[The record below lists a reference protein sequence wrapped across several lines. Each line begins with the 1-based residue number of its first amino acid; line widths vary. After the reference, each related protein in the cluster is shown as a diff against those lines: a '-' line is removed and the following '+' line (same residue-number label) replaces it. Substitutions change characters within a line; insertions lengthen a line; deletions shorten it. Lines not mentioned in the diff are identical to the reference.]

1 MLRRGHHLRR
11 SELEFASSEV
21 PKVVRDQVFHTTGD
35 RKLQDMIIPRIRQI
49 GSPPE
54 INGLPEGR
62 GAEVVQQ
69 CLTFFRCDRHPPPQA
84 FPMDQFFIFR
94 EQSRPHDRLIR
105 PGQTPVQNLRT
116 GSLCAAQSRDEDVGV
131 LHDFHPGTMVSRVMS
146 VKRLADRPTTPPG
159 AIWLTGSQSF
169 EVMQGVRESL
179 AGRVA
184 VLNLFGLSD
193 EEKGSPPTTPK
204 EAFERIWSTSF
215 PKLQGVSGTDAVDL
229 YLSSYLQTYIER
241 DVREL
246 LGIQKRREFEIFVRM
261 CALRTGQVLNTVEIA
276 RDSGISPNTAKEWI
290 SLLEDSF
297 LIRLVHPHHSN
308 RTLRMIKSP
317 KLYFLDAGLAA
328 WLAGWRDPETL
339 RLSPMAGAIYETQVF
354 GELLRH
360 DRHRAREV
368 DITYWR
374 TRDGE
379 EIDFLVE
386 SAGRICPIDVKMG
399 TPDARGL
406 PRLERMSDSRW
417 DVGRVVSLLH
427 LAPDSLPATIA
438 AGWQG
443 ASASDLSFLPGS
455 GRGGAGDGAR

>member
-1 MLRRGHHLRR
+1 MQLGEILPNMWFRRTYEQILRRPTEALRLFPVWLFLGPRQVGKSSLLRR
-11 SELEFASSEV
+11 CAG
-21 PKVVRDQVFHTTGD
+21 PD
-35 RKLQDMIIPRIRQI
+35 RQI
-49 GSPPE
+49 VNLDDLATRGRAHRDPALFAADLRLPLLIDE
-54 INGLPEGR
+54 IQYAPALLS
-62 GAEVVQQ
+62 AIKQ
-69 CLTFFRCDRHPPPQA
+69 
-84 FPMDQFFIFR
+84 
-94 EQSRPHDRLIR
+94 
-105 PGQTPVQNLRT
+105 
-116 GSLCAAQSRDEDVGV
+116 
-131 LHDFHPGTMVSRVMS
+131 
-146 VKRLADRPTTPPG
+146 LADRPTTPPG

-169 EVMQGVRESL
+169 DVMHGVQESL

-193 EEKGSPPTTPK
+193 EEKGTAPTTPK
-204 EAFERIWSTSF
+204 EAFERICSTSF

-276 RDSGISPNTAKEWI
+276 RDAGISPNTAKEWI
-290 SLLEDSF
+290 RLLEDRF
-297 LIRLVHPHHSN
+297 LIRLVHPHHTH
-308 RTLRMIKSP
+308 RTLRMIKRP

-360 DRHRAREV
+360 YRHRAREV

-386 SAGRICPIDVKMG
+386 AAGRVCPIEVKMG
-399 TPDARGL
+399 TPDGRAL
-406 PRLERMSDSRW
+406 PRLERMADSRW
-417 DVGRVVSLLH
+417 DAGRVVSLLH
-427 LAPDSLPATIA
+427 LNPDSLPATIA

-443 ASASDLSFLPGS
+443 ASASDLSFLP
-455 GRGGAGDGAR
+455 

>member
-1 MLRRGHHLRR
+1 MQLGEILPNMWFRRTYEQILRRPTEALRLFPVWLFLGPRQVGKSSLLRR
-11 SELEFASSEV
+11 CAE
-21 PKVVRDQVFHTTGD
+21 PD
-35 RKLQDMIIPRIRQI
+35 RQI
-49 GSPPE
+49 VNLDDLATRGRAHRDPALFAADLRLPLLIDE
-54 INGLPEGR
+54 IQYAPALLS
-62 GAEVVQQ
+62 AIKQ
-69 CLTFFRCDRHPPPQA
+69 
-84 FPMDQFFIFR
+84 
-94 EQSRPHDRLIR
+94 
-105 PGQTPVQNLRT
+105 
-116 GSLCAAQSRDEDVGV
+116 
-131 LHDFHPGTMVSRVMS
+131 
-146 VKRLADRPTTPPG
+146 LADRPTTPPG

-169 EVMQGVRESL
+169 DVMHGVQESL

-193 EEKGSPPTTPK
+193 EEKGTAPTTPK

-276 RDSGISPNTAKEWI
+276 RDAGISPNTAKEWI

-297 LIRLVHPHHSN
+297 LIRLVHPHHTN

-339 RLSPMAGAIYETQVF
+339 RLGPMAGAIYETQVF

-360 DRHRAREV
+360 YRHRAREV

-386 SAGRICPIDVKMG
+386 AAGRICPIEVKMG

-443 ASASDLSFLPGS
+443 ASASDLSFLP
-455 GRGGAGDGAR
+455 

>member
-1 MLRRGHHLRR
+1 MQSGEILPNMWFRRTYEQILRRPTEALRLFPVWLFLGPRQVGKSSLLRR
-11 SELEFASSEV
+11 CAE
-21 PKVVRDQVFHTTGD
+21 PD
-35 RKLQDMIIPRIRQI
+35 RQI
-49 GSPPE
+49 VNLDDLATRGRAHRDPALFAADLRLPLLIDE
-54 INGLPEGR
+54 IQYAPALLS
-62 GAEVVQQ
+62 AIKQ
-69 CLTFFRCDRHPPPQA
+69 
-84 FPMDQFFIFR
+84 
-94 EQSRPHDRLIR
+94 
-105 PGQTPVQNLRT
+105 
-116 GSLCAAQSRDEDVGV
+116 
-131 LHDFHPGTMVSRVMS
+131 
-146 VKRLADRPTTPPG
+146 LADRPTAPPG

-193 EEKGSPPTTPK
+193 EEKGTAPTTPK
-204 EAFERIWSTSF
+204 EAFERICSTSF
-215 PKLQGVSGTDAVDL
+215 PKLQRVSGTDAVDL

-276 RDSGISPNTAKEWI
+276 RDAGISPNTAKEWI

-297 LIRLVHPHHSN
+297 LIRLVHPHHTN

-360 DRHRAREV
+360 YRHRAREV

-379 EIDFLVE
+379 EIDFLIE
-386 SAGRICPIDVKMG
+386 AAGRICPIEVKMG

-443 ASASDLSFLPGS
+443 ASASDLSFLP
-455 GRGGAGDGAR
+455 

>member
-1 MLRRGHHLRR
+1 MWFKRTYEDILRRPTEALRLFPVWLFLGPRQVGKSSLLRR
-11 SELEFASSEV
+11 CAG
-21 PKVVRDQVFHTTGD
+21 PD
-35 RKLQDMIIPRIRQI
+35 RQI
-49 GSPPE
+49 VNLDDLATRGRAHRDPALFAADLRLPLLIDE
-54 INGLPEGR
+54 IQYAPALLS
-62 GAEVVQQ
+62 AIKQ
-69 CLTFFRCDRHPPPQA
+69 
-84 FPMDQFFIFR
+84 
-94 EQSRPHDRLIR
+94 
-105 PGQTPVQNLRT
+105 
-116 GSLCAAQSRDEDVGV
+116 
-131 LHDFHPGTMVSRVMS
+131 
-146 VKRLADRPTTPPG
+146 LADRPTTPPG

-169 EVMQGVRESL
+169 EVMHGVQESL

-215 PKLQGVSGTDAVDL
+215 PKLQGVCGTDAVDL

-276 RDSGISPNTAKEWI
+276 RDAGISPNTAKDWI

-360 DRHRAREV
+360 YRHRARKV

-386 SAGRICPIDVKMG
+386 AAGRICPIEVKMG

-443 ASASDLSFLPGS
+443 ASTSNLSFLP
-455 GRGGAGDGAR
+455 

>member
-1 MLRRGHHLRR
+1 MQSGEILPNMWFRRTYEQILRRPTEALRLFPVWLFLGPRQVGKSSLLRR
-11 SELEFASSEV
+11 CAE
-21 PKVVRDQVFHTTGD
+21 PD
-35 RKLQDMIIPRIRQI
+35 RQI
-49 GSPPE
+49 VNLDDLATRGRAHRDPALFAADLRLPLLIDE
-54 INGLPEGR
+54 IQYAPALLS
-62 GAEVVQQ
+62 AIKQ
-69 CLTFFRCDRHPPPQA
+69 
-84 FPMDQFFIFR
+84 
-94 EQSRPHDRLIR
+94 
-105 PGQTPVQNLRT
+105 
-116 GSLCAAQSRDEDVGV
+116 
-131 LHDFHPGTMVSRVMS
+131 
-146 VKRLADRPTTPPG
+146 LADRPTAPPG

-193 EEKGSPPTTPK
+193 EEKGTAPTTPK

-276 RDSGISPNTAKEWI
+276 RDAGISPNTAKEWI

-297 LIRLVHPHHSN
+297 LIRLVHPHHTN

-360 DRHRAREV
+360 YRHRARELE
-368 DITYWR
+368 ITYWR

-386 SAGRICPIDVKMG
+386 AAGRVCPIEVKMG
-399 TPDARGL
+399 TPDGRGL
-406 PRLERMSDSRW
+406 PKLERMSDSRW
-417 DVGRVVSLLH
+417 DVGRVVSMLH
-427 LAPDSLPATIA
+427 LNPDSLPATIA

-443 ASASDLSFLPGS
+443 ASTSNLSFLP
-455 GRGGAGDGAR
+455 

>member
-1 MLRRGHHLRR
+1 MWFRRTYEQILRRPTEALRLFPVWLFLGPRQVGKGSLLRR
-11 SELEFASSEV
+11 CAE
-21 PKVVRDQVFHTTGD
+21 PD
-35 RKLQDMIIPRIRQI
+35 RQI
-49 GSPPE
+49 VNLDDLATRGRAHRDPALFAADLRLPLLIDE
-54 INGLPEGR
+54 IQYAPALLS
-62 GAEVVQQ
+62 AIKQ
-69 CLTFFRCDRHPPPQA
+69 
-84 FPMDQFFIFR
+84 
-94 EQSRPHDRLIR
+94 
-105 PGQTPVQNLRT
+105 
-116 GSLCAAQSRDEDVGV
+116 
-131 LHDFHPGTMVSRVMS
+131 
-146 VKRLADRPTTPPG
+146 LADRPTTPPG

-169 EVMQGVRESL
+169 EVMHGVQESL

-193 EEKGSPPTTPK
+193 EEKGTAPTTPK

-276 RDSGISPNTAKEWI
+276 RDAGISPNTAKEWI

-297 LIRLVHPHHSN
+297 LIRLVHPHHTN

-339 RLSPMAGAIYETQVF
+339 RLSPLAGAIYEPQVF

-360 DRHRAREV
+360 YRHRARKV

-386 SAGRICPIDVKMG
+386 AAGRICPIEVKMG

-443 ASASDLSFLPGS
+443 ASTSNLSFLP
-455 GRGGAGDGAR
+455 

>member
-1 MLRRGHHLRR
+1 MWFRRTYEKILRRPTEALRLFPVWLFLGPRQVGKSSLLRR
-11 SELEFASSEV
+11 CAE
-21 PKVVRDQVFHTTGD
+21 PD
-35 RKLQDMIIPRIRQI
+35 RQI
-49 GSPPE
+49 VNLDDLATRGRAHRDPALFAADLRLPLLIDE
-54 INGLPEGR
+54 IQYAPALLS
-62 GAEVVQQ
+62 AIKQ
-69 CLTFFRCDRHPPPQA
+69 
-84 FPMDQFFIFR
+84 
-94 EQSRPHDRLIR
+94 
-105 PGQTPVQNLRT
+105 
-116 GSLCAAQSRDEDVGV
+116 
-131 LHDFHPGTMVSRVMS
+131 
-146 VKRLADRPTTPPG
+146 LADRPTTPPG

-169 EVMQGVRESL
+169 DVMHGVQESL

-193 EEKGSPPTTPK
+193 EEKGSPPTTPQ
-204 EAFERIWSTSF
+204 EAFERIWSTAF

-246 LGIQKRREFEIFVRM
+246 LSIQKRREFEIFVRM

-276 RDSGISPNTAKEWI
+276 RDAGISPNTAKEWI

-297 LIRLVHPHHSN
+297 LIRLVHPHHTN

-360 DRHRAREV
+360 YRHRAREV

-386 SAGRICPIDVKMG
+386 AAGRVCPIEVKMG
-399 TPDARGL
+399 TPDGRSL
-406 PRLERMSDSRW
+406 PKLERMSDSRW

-427 LAPDSLPATIA
+427 LNPDSLPVTIA
-438 AGWQG
+438 DGWQG
-443 ASASDLSFLPGS
+443 ASTSNLSFLP
-455 GRGGAGDGAR
+455 

>member
-1 MLRRGHHLRR
+1 MHG
-11 SELEFASSEV
+11 
-21 PKVVRDQVFHTTGD
+21 
-35 RKLQDMIIPRIRQI
+35 
-49 GSPPE
+49 
-54 INGLPEGR
+54 
-62 GAEVVQQ
+62 VQ
-69 CLTFFRCDRHPPPQA
+69 
-84 FPMDQFFIFR
+84 
-94 EQSRPHDRLIR
+94 
-105 PGQTPVQNLRT
+105 
-116 GSLCAAQSRDEDVGV
+116 
-131 LHDFHPGTMVSRVMS
+131 
-146 VKRLADRPTTPPG
+146 
-159 AIWLTGSQSF
+159 
-169 EVMQGVRESL
+169 ESL

-193 EEKGSPPTTPK
+193 EEKGAAPTTPK
-204 EAFERIWSTSF
+204 EAFERICSTSF

-276 RDSGISPNTAKEWI
+276 RDAGISPNTAKEWI

-297 LIRLVHPHHSN
+297 LIRLVHPHHTN

-360 DRHRAREV
+360 YRHRAREV

-386 SAGRICPIDVKMG
+386 AAGRVCPIEVKMG
-399 TPDARGL
+399 TPDGRAL
-406 PRLERMSDSRW
+406 PRLERMADSRW
-417 DVGRVVSLLH
+417 DAGRVVSLLH
-427 LAPDSLPATIA
+427 LGPDTLPATIA

-443 ASASDLSFLPGS
+443 ASTSNLSFLP
-455 GRGGAGDGAR
+455 

>member
-1 MLRRGHHLRR
+1 MWFRRTYEQILRRPTEALRLFPVWLFLGPRQVGKSSLLRR
-11 SELEFASSEV
+11 CAG
-21 PKVVRDQVFHTTGD
+21 PD
-35 RKLQDMIIPRIRQI
+35 RQI
-49 GSPPE
+49 VNLDDLATRGRAHRDPALFAADLRLPLLIDE
-54 INGLPEGR
+54 IQYAPALLS
-62 GAEVVQQ
+62 AIKQ
-69 CLTFFRCDRHPPPQA
+69 
-84 FPMDQFFIFR
+84 
-94 EQSRPHDRLIR
+94 
-105 PGQTPVQNLRT
+105 
-116 GSLCAAQSRDEDVGV
+116 
-131 LHDFHPGTMVSRVMS
+131 
-146 VKRLADRPTTPPG
+146 LADRPTTPPG

-169 EVMQGVRESL
+169 EVMHGVQESL

-184 VLNLFGLSD
+184 VLNLFGFSD

-276 RDSGISPNTAKEWI
+276 RDAGISPNTAKEWI

-339 RLSPMAGAIYETQVF
+339 RLGPMAGAIYETQVF

-360 DRHRAREV
+360 YRHRAREV

-386 SAGRICPIDVKMG
+386 AAGRICPIEVKMG

-443 ASASDLSFLPGS
+443 ASTSNLSFLP
-455 GRGGAGDGAR
+455 

>member
-1 MLRRGHHLRR
+1 MGSDGRVLAKMQSGEILPNMWFRRTYEQILRRPTEALRLFPVWLFLGPRQVGKSSLLRR
-11 SELEFASSEV
+11 CAG
-21 PKVVRDQVFHTTGD
+21 PD
-35 RKLQDMIIPRIRQI
+35 RQI
-49 GSPPE
+49 VNLDDLATRGRAHRDPALFAADLRLPLLIDE
-54 INGLPEGR
+54 IQYAPALLS
-62 GAEVVQQ
+62 AIKQ
-69 CLTFFRCDRHPPPQA
+69 
-84 FPMDQFFIFR
+84 
-94 EQSRPHDRLIR
+94 
-105 PGQTPVQNLRT
+105 
-116 GSLCAAQSRDEDVGV
+116 
-131 LHDFHPGTMVSRVMS
+131 
-146 VKRLADRPTTPPG
+146 LADRPTTPPG

-169 EVMQGVRESL
+169 EVMHGVQESL

-184 VLNLFGLSD
+184 VLNLFGFSD

-276 RDSGISPNTAKEWI
+276 RDAGISPNTAKEWI

-339 RLSPMAGAIYETQVF
+339 RLGPMAGAIYETQVF

-360 DRHRAREV
+360 YRHRAREV

-386 SAGRICPIDVKMG
+386 AAGRICPIEVKMG

-443 ASASDLSFLPGS
+443 ASTSNLSFLP
-455 GRGGAGDGAR
+455 

>member
-1 MLRRGHHLRR
+1 MWFRRTYEEILRRPTEALRLFPVWLFLGPRQVGKSSLLRR
-11 SELEFASSEV
+11 CAE
-21 PKVVRDQVFHTTGD
+21 PD
-35 RKLQDMIIPRIRQI
+35 RQI
-49 GSPPE
+49 VNLDDLATRGRAHRDPALFAADLRLPFLIDE
-54 INGLPEGR
+54 IQYAPALLS
-62 GAEVVQQ
+62 AIKQ
-69 CLTFFRCDRHPPPQA
+69 
-84 FPMDQFFIFR
+84 
-94 EQSRPHDRLIR
+94 
-105 PGQTPVQNLRT
+105 
-116 GSLCAAQSRDEDVGV
+116 
-131 LHDFHPGTMVSRVMS
+131 
-146 VKRLADRPTTPPG
+146 LADRPTTPPG

-169 EVMQGVRESL
+169 EVMQGVQESL

-193 EEKGSPPTTPK
+193 EEKGSPPRTPK
-204 EAFERIWSTSF
+204 EASERIWSTSF
-215 PKLQGVSGTDAVDL
+215 PKLQGVSGTNAVDL

-246 LGIQKRREFEIFVRM
+246 LGIQKRREFETFVRM

-276 RDSGISPNTAKEWI
+276 RDAGISPNTAKEWI

-360 DRHRAREV
+360 YRHRARELE
-368 DITYWR
+368 ITYWR

-386 SAGRICPIDVKMG
+386 AAGRVCPIEVKMG
-399 TPDARGL
+399 TPDGRSL
-406 PRLERMSDSRW
+406 PKLERMSDSRW

-427 LAPDSLPATIA
+427 LNPDSLPVTIA
-438 AGWQG
+438 DGWQG
-443 ASASDLSFLPGS
+443 ASTSNLSFLP
-455 GRGGAGDGAR
+455 

>member
-1 MLRRGHHLRR
+1 MGSDGRVLAKMQFGEILPNMWFRRTYEQILRRPTEALRLFPVWLFLGPRQVGKSSLLRR
-11 SELEFASSEV
+11 CAE
-21 PKVVRDQVFHTTGD
+21 PD
-35 RKLQDMIIPRIRQI
+35 RQI
-49 GSPPE
+49 VNLDDLATRGRAHRDPALFAADLRLPLLIDE
-54 INGLPEGR
+54 IQYAPALLS
-62 GAEVVQQ
+62 AIKQ
-69 CLTFFRCDRHPPPQA
+69 
-84 FPMDQFFIFR
+84 
-94 EQSRPHDRLIR
+94 
-105 PGQTPVQNLRT
+105 
-116 GSLCAAQSRDEDVGV
+116 
-131 LHDFHPGTMVSRVMS
+131 
-146 VKRLADRPTTPPG
+146 LADRPTTPPG

-169 EVMQGVRESL
+169 EVMHGVQESL

-215 PKLQGVSGTDAVDL
+215 PKLQGVCGTDAVDL

-276 RDSGISPNTAKEWI
+276 RDAGISPNTAKEWI

-360 DRHRAREV
+360 YRHRAREV

-386 SAGRICPIDVKMG
+386 AAGRVCPIEVKMG
-399 TPDARGL
+399 TPDGRAL
-406 PRLERMSDSRW
+406 PRLERMADSRW

-427 LAPDSLPATIA
+427 LNPDSLPATIA

-443 ASASDLSFLPGS
+443 ASTSNLSFLP
-455 GRGGAGDGAR
+455 

>member
-1 MLRRGHHLRR
+1 MGSDGRVLAKMQSGEILPNMWFRRTYEQILRRPTEALRLFPVWLFLGPRQVGKSSLLRR
-11 SELEFASSEV
+11 CAE
-21 PKVVRDQVFHTTGD
+21 PD
-35 RKLQDMIIPRIRQI
+35 RQI
-49 GSPPE
+49 VNLDDLATRGRAHRDPALFAADLRLPLLIDE
-54 INGLPEGR
+54 IQYAPALLS
-62 GAEVVQQ
+62 AIKQ
-69 CLTFFRCDRHPPPQA
+69 
-84 FPMDQFFIFR
+84 
-94 EQSRPHDRLIR
+94 
-105 PGQTPVQNLRT
+105 
-116 GSLCAAQSRDEDVGV
+116 
-131 LHDFHPGTMVSRVMS
+131 
-146 VKRLADRPTTPPG
+146 LADRPTTPPG

-169 EVMQGVRESL
+169 EVMHGVQESL

-193 EEKGSPPTTPK
+193 EEKGTAPTTPK
-204 EAFERIWSTSF
+204 EAFERICSTSF

-276 RDSGISPNTAKEWI
+276 RDAGISPNTAKEWI

-360 DRHRAREV
+360 YRHRAREV

-386 SAGRICPIDVKMG
+386 AAGRICPIEVKMG

-417 DVGRVVSLLH
+417 NIGRVVSLLH

-443 ASASDLSFLPGS
+443 ASASDLSFLP
-455 GRGGAGDGAR
+455 

>member
-1 MLRRGHHLRR
+1 MQSGEILPNMWFRRTYEQILRRPTEALRLFPVWLFLGPRQVGKSSLLRR
-11 SELEFASSEV
+11 CAE
-21 PKVVRDQVFHTTGD
+21 PD
-35 RKLQDMIIPRIRQI
+35 RQI
-49 GSPPE
+49 VNLDDLATRGRAHRDPALFAADLRLPLLIDE
-54 INGLPEGR
+54 IQYAPALLS
-62 GAEVVQQ
+62 AIKQ
-69 CLTFFRCDRHPPPQA
+69 
-84 FPMDQFFIFR
+84 
-94 EQSRPHDRLIR
+94 
-105 PGQTPVQNLRT
+105 
-116 GSLCAAQSRDEDVGV
+116 
-131 LHDFHPGTMVSRVMS
+131 
-146 VKRLADRPTTPPG
+146 LADRPTTPPG

-193 EEKGSPPTTPK
+193 EEKGTAPTTPK

-276 RDSGISPNTAKEWI
+276 RDAGISPNTAKEWI

-297 LIRLVHPHHSN
+297 LIRLVHPHHTN

-360 DRHRAREV
+360 SRHRAREV

-386 SAGRICPIDVKMG
+386 AAGRICPIEVKMG

-443 ASASDLSFLPGS
+443 ASTSNLSFLP
-455 GRGGAGDGAR
+455 

>member
-1 MLRRGHHLRR
+1 MWFRRTYEQILRRPTEALRLFPVWLFLGPRQVGKSSLLRR
-11 SELEFASSEV
+11 CAE
-21 PKVVRDQVFHTTGD
+21 PD
-35 RKLQDMIIPRIRQI
+35 RQI
-49 GSPPE
+49 VNLDDLATRGRAHRDPALFAADLRLPLLIDE
-54 INGLPEGR
+54 IQYAPALLS
-62 GAEVVQQ
+62 AIKQ
-69 CLTFFRCDRHPPPQA
+69 
-84 FPMDQFFIFR
+84 
-94 EQSRPHDRLIR
+94 
-105 PGQTPVQNLRT
+105 
-116 GSLCAAQSRDEDVGV
+116 
-131 LHDFHPGTMVSRVMS
+131 
-146 VKRLADRPTTPPG
+146 LADRPTTPPG

-169 EVMQGVRESL
+169 DVMHGVQESL

-193 EEKGSPPTTPK
+193 EEKGAAPTTPK

-215 PKLQGVSGTDAVDL
+215 PKLQGVCGTDAVDL

-276 RDSGISPNTAKEWI
+276 RDAGISPNTAKEWI

-297 LIRLVHPHHSN
+297 LIRLVHPHHTN

-360 DRHRAREV
+360 YRHRAREV

-386 SAGRICPIDVKMG
+386 AAGRVCPIEVKMG
-399 TPDARGL
+399 TPDGRAL
-406 PRLERMSDSRW
+406 PRLERMADSLW
-417 DVGRVVSLLH
+417 DAGRVVSLLH
-427 LAPDSLPATIA
+427 LGPDTLPATIA
-438 AGWQG
+438 AGWKG
-443 ASASDLSFLPGS
+443 ASTSNLSFLP
-455 GRGGAGDGAR
+455 

>member
-1 MLRRGHHLRR
+1 MWFRRTYKQILRRPTEALRLFPVWLFLGPRQVGKSSLLRR
-11 SELEFASSEV
+11 CAE
-21 PKVVRDQVFHTTGD
+21 PD
-35 RKLQDMIIPRIRQI
+35 RQI
-49 GSPPE
+49 VNLDDLATRGRAHRDPALFAADLRLPLLIDE
-54 INGLPEGR
+54 IQYAPALLS
-62 GAEVVQQ
+62 AIKQ
-69 CLTFFRCDRHPPPQA
+69 
-84 FPMDQFFIFR
+84 
-94 EQSRPHDRLIR
+94 
-105 PGQTPVQNLRT
+105 
-116 GSLCAAQSRDEDVGV
+116 
-131 LHDFHPGTMVSRVMS
+131 
-146 VKRLADRPTTPPG
+146 LADRPTTPPG

-169 EVMQGVRESL
+169 DVMHGVQESL

-193 EEKGSPPTTPK
+193 EEKGAAPTTPK
-204 EAFERIWSTSF
+204 EAFERICSTSF

-276 RDSGISPNTAKEWI
+276 RDAGISPNTAKEWI

-297 LIRLVHPHHSN
+297 LIRLVHPHHTN

-360 DRHRAREV
+360 YRHRARKV

-386 SAGRICPIDVKMG
+386 AAGRVCPIEVKMG
-399 TPDARGL
+399 TPDGRAL
-406 PRLERMSDSRW
+406 PRLERMADSRW
-417 DVGRVVSLLH
+417 DAGRVVSLLH
-427 LAPDSLPATIA
+427 LGPDTLPATIA

-443 ASASDLSFLPGS
+443 ASTSNLSFLP
-455 GRGGAGDGAR
+455 

>member
-1 MLRRGHHLRR
+1 MQSGEILPNMWFRRTYEQILRRPTEALRLFPVWLFLGPRQVGKSSLLRR
-11 SELEFASSEV
+11 CAE
-21 PKVVRDQVFHTTGD
+21 PD
-35 RKLQDMIIPRIRQI
+35 RQI
-49 GSPPE
+49 VNLDDLATRGRAHRDPALFAADLRLPLLIDE
-54 INGLPEGR
+54 IQYAPALLS
-62 GAEVVQQ
+62 AIKQ
-69 CLTFFRCDRHPPPQA
+69 
-84 FPMDQFFIFR
+84 
-94 EQSRPHDRLIR
+94 
-105 PGQTPVQNLRT
+105 
-116 GSLCAAQSRDEDVGV
+116 
-131 LHDFHPGTMVSRVMS
+131 
-146 VKRLADRPTTPPG
+146 LADRPTTPPG
-159 AIWLTGSQSF
+159 AIWLTGSQSLD
-169 EVMQGVRESL
+169 VMHGVQESL

-193 EEKGSPPTTPK
+193 EEKGTAPTTPK

-276 RDSGISPNTAKEWI
+276 RDAGISPNTAKEWI

-360 DRHRAREV
+360 YRHRAREV

-386 SAGRICPIDVKMG
+386 AAGRICPIEVKMG

-443 ASASDLSFLPGS
+443 ASASDLSFLP
-455 GRGGAGDGAR
+455 

>member
-1 MLRRGHHLRR
+1 MGSDRRVLAKMQSGEILPNMWFRRTYEQILRRPTEALRLFPVWLFLGPRQVGKSSLLRR
-11 SELEFASSEV
+11 CAG
-21 PKVVRDQVFHTTGD
+21 PD
-35 RKLQDMIIPRIRQI
+35 RQI
-49 GSPPE
+49 VNLDDLATRGRAHRDPALFAADLRLPLLIDE
-54 INGLPEGR
+54 IQYAPALLS
-62 GAEVVQQ
+62 AIKQ
-69 CLTFFRCDRHPPPQA
+69 
-84 FPMDQFFIFR
+84 
-94 EQSRPHDRLIR
+94 
-105 PGQTPVQNLRT
+105 
-116 GSLCAAQSRDEDVGV
+116 
-131 LHDFHPGTMVSRVMS
+131 
-146 VKRLADRPTTPPG
+146 LADRPTTPPG

-169 EVMQGVRESL
+169 DVMHGVQESL

-193 EEKGSPPTTPK
+193 EEKGTAPTTPK
-204 EAFERIWSTSF
+204 EAFERICSTSF
-215 PKLQGVSGTDAVDL
+215 PKLQRVSGTDAVDL

-276 RDSGISPNTAKEWI
+276 RDAGISPNTAKEWI

-297 LIRLVHPHHSN
+297 LIRLVHPHHTN

-360 DRHRAREV
+360 YRHRAREV

-379 EIDFLVE
+379 EIDFLIE
-386 SAGRICPIDVKMG
+386 AAGRICPIEVKMG

-443 ASASDLSFLPGS
+443 ASTSNLSFLP
-455 GRGGAGDGAR
+455 

>member
-1 MLRRGHHLRR
+1 MQSGKILPKMWFRRTYENILRRPTEALRLFPVWLFLGPRQVGKGSLLRR
-11 SELEFASSEV
+11 CAE
-21 PKVVRDQVFHTTGD
+21 PD
-35 RKLQDMIIPRIRQI
+35 RQI
-49 GSPPE
+49 VNLDDLATRGRAHRDPALFAADLRLPLLIDE
-54 INGLPEGR
+54 IQYAPALLS
-62 GAEVVQQ
+62 AIKQ
-69 CLTFFRCDRHPPPQA
+69 
-84 FPMDQFFIFR
+84 
-94 EQSRPHDRLIR
+94 
-105 PGQTPVQNLRT
+105 
-116 GSLCAAQSRDEDVGV
+116 
-131 LHDFHPGTMVSRVMS
+131 
-146 VKRLADRPTTPPG
+146 LADRPTTPPG

-169 EVMQGVRESL
+169 DVMHGVQESL

-193 EEKGSPPTTPK
+193 EEKGTAPTTPK
-204 EAFERIWSTSF
+204 EAFERICSTSF

-276 RDSGISPNTAKEWI
+276 RDAGISPNTAKEWI

-297 LIRLVHPHHSN
+297 LIRLVHPHHTN

-360 DRHRAREV
+360 YRHRARKV

-386 SAGRICPIDVKMG
+386 AAGRICPIEVKMG

-443 ASASDLSFLPGS
+443 ASTSNLSFLP
-455 GRGGAGDGAR
+455 

>member
-1 MLRRGHHLRR
+1 MGSDGRVLAKMQSGEILPNMWFRRTYEQILRRPTEALRLFPVWLFLGPRQVGKSSLLRR
-11 SELEFASSEV
+11 CAE
-21 PKVVRDQVFHTTGD
+21 PD
-35 RKLQDMIIPRIRQI
+35 RQI
-49 GSPPE
+49 VNLDDLATRGRAHRDPALFAADLRLPLLIDE
-54 INGLPEGR
+54 IQYAPALLS
-62 GAEVVQQ
+62 AIKQ
-69 CLTFFRCDRHPPPQA
+69 
-84 FPMDQFFIFR
+84 
-94 EQSRPHDRLIR
+94 
-105 PGQTPVQNLRT
+105 
-116 GSLCAAQSRDEDVGV
+116 
-131 LHDFHPGTMVSRVMS
+131 
-146 VKRLADRPTTPPG
+146 LADRPTTPPG

-169 EVMQGVRESL
+169 EVMQGVRDSL

-193 EEKGSPPTTPK
+193 EEKGTAPTTPK
-204 EAFERIWSTSF
+204 EAFERIWSTAF

-276 RDSGISPNTAKEWI
+276 RDAGISPNTAKEWI

-297 LIRLVHPHHSN
+297 LIRLVHPHHTN

-360 DRHRAREV
+360 YRHRAREV

-386 SAGRICPIDVKMG
+386 AAGRVCPIEVKMG

-443 ASASDLSFLPGS
+443 ASTSNLSFLP
-455 GRGGAGDGAR
+455 

>member
-1 MLRRGHHLRR
+1 MWFKRTYEDILRRPTEALRLFPVWLFLGPRQVGKSSLLRR
-11 SELEFASSEV
+11 CAG
-21 PKVVRDQVFHTTGD
+21 PD
-35 RKLQDMIIPRIRQI
+35 RQI
-49 GSPPE
+49 VNLDDLATRGRAHRDPALFAADLRLPLLIDE
-54 INGLPEGR
+54 IQYAPALLS
-62 GAEVVQQ
+62 AIKQ
-69 CLTFFRCDRHPPPQA
+69 
-84 FPMDQFFIFR
+84 
-94 EQSRPHDRLIR
+94 
-105 PGQTPVQNLRT
+105 
-116 GSLCAAQSRDEDVGV
+116 
-131 LHDFHPGTMVSRVMS
+131 
-146 VKRLADRPTTPPG
+146 LADRPTTPPG

-169 EVMQGVRESL
+169 EVMHGVQESL

-215 PKLQGVSGTDAVDL
+215 PKLQGVCGTDAVDL

-276 RDSGISPNTAKEWI
+276 RDAGISPNTAKDWI

-360 DRHRAREV
+360 YRHRAREV

-386 SAGRICPIDVKMG
+386 AAGRVCPIEVKMG
-399 TPDARGL
+399 TPDGRAL
-406 PRLERMSDSRW
+406 PRLERMADSLW
-417 DVGRVVSLLH
+417 DAGRVVSLLH
-427 LAPDSLPATIA
+427 LGPDTLPATIA
-438 AGWQG
+438 AGWKG
-443 ASASDLSFLPGS
+443 ASTSNLSFLP
-455 GRGGAGDGAR
+455 

>member
-1 MLRRGHHLRR
+1 MWFKRTYEDILRRPTEALRLFPVWLFLGPRQVGKSSLLRR
-11 SELEFASSEV
+11 CAG
-21 PKVVRDQVFHTTGD
+21 PD
-35 RKLQDMIIPRIRQI
+35 RQI
-49 GSPPE
+49 VNLDDLATRGRAHRDPALFAADLRLPLLIDE
-54 INGLPEGR
+54 IQYAPALLS
-62 GAEVVQQ
+62 AIKQ
-69 CLTFFRCDRHPPPQA
+69 
-84 FPMDQFFIFR
+84 
-94 EQSRPHDRLIR
+94 
-105 PGQTPVQNLRT
+105 
-116 GSLCAAQSRDEDVGV
+116 
-131 LHDFHPGTMVSRVMS
+131 
-146 VKRLADRPTTPPG
+146 LADRPTTPPG

-169 EVMQGVRESL
+169 EVMHGVQESL

-215 PKLQGVSGTDAVDL
+215 PKLQGVCGTDAVDL

-276 RDSGISPNTAKEWI
+276 RDAGISPNTAKDWI

-339 RLSPMAGAIYETQVF
+339 RLGPMAGAIYETQVF

-360 DRHRAREV
+360 YRHRAREV

-386 SAGRICPIDVKMG
+386 AAGRVCPIEVKMG
-399 TPDARGL
+399 TPDGRAL
-406 PRLERMSDSRW
+406 PRLERMADSLW
-417 DVGRVVSLLH
+417 DAGRVVSLLH
-427 LAPDSLPATIA
+427 LGPDTLPATIA
-438 AGWQG
+438 AGWKG
-443 ASASDLSFLPGS
+443 ASTSNLSFLP
-455 GRGGAGDGAR
+455 

>member
-1 MLRRGHHLRR
+1 MWFKRTYEDILRRPTEALRLFPDWLFLGPRQVGKSSLLRR
-11 SELEFASSEV
+11 CAG
-21 PKVVRDQVFHTTGD
+21 PD
-35 RKLQDMIIPRIRQI
+35 RQI
-49 GSPPE
+49 VNLDDLATRGRAHRDPALFAADLRLPLLIDE
-54 INGLPEGR
+54 IQYAPALLS
-62 GAEVVQQ
+62 AIKQ
-69 CLTFFRCDRHPPPQA
+69 
-84 FPMDQFFIFR
+84 
-94 EQSRPHDRLIR
+94 
-105 PGQTPVQNLRT
+105 
-116 GSLCAAQSRDEDVGV
+116 
-131 LHDFHPGTMVSRVMS
+131 
-146 VKRLADRPTTPPG
+146 LADRPTTPPG

-193 EEKGSPPTTPK
+193 EEKGTAPTTPK

-276 RDSGISPNTAKEWI
+276 RDAGISPNTAKEWI

-297 LIRLVHPHHSN
+297 LIRLVHPHHTN

-360 DRHRAREV
+360 YRHRAREV

-386 SAGRICPIDVKMG
+386 AAGRICPIEVKMG

-443 ASASDLSFLPGS
+443 ASASDLSFLP
-455 GRGGAGDGAR
+455 

>member
-1 MLRRGHHLRR
+1 MQSGEILPNMWFRRTYEQILRRPTEALRLFPVWLFLGPRQVGKSSLLRR
-11 SELEFASSEV
+11 CAE
-21 PKVVRDQVFHTTGD
+21 PD
-35 RKLQDMIIPRIRQI
+35 RQI
-49 GSPPE
+49 VNLDDLATRGRAHRDPALFAADLRLPLLIDE
-54 INGLPEGR
+54 IQYAPALLS
-62 GAEVVQQ
+62 AIKQ
-69 CLTFFRCDRHPPPQA
+69 
-84 FPMDQFFIFR
+84 
-94 EQSRPHDRLIR
+94 
-105 PGQTPVQNLRT
+105 
-116 GSLCAAQSRDEDVGV
+116 
-131 LHDFHPGTMVSRVMS
+131 
-146 VKRLADRPTTPPG
+146 LADRPTTPPG

-169 EVMQGVRESL
+169 EVMHGVQESL

-193 EEKGSPPTTPK
+193 EEKGTAPTTPK
-204 EAFERIWSTSF
+204 EAFERICSTSF

-276 RDSGISPNTAKEWI
+276 RDAGISPNTAKEWI

-360 DRHRAREV
+360 YRHRAREV

-386 SAGRICPIDVKMG
+386 AAGRICPIEVKMG

-417 DVGRVVSLLH
+417 NIGRVVSLLH

-443 ASASDLSFLPGS
+443 ASASDLSFLP
-455 GRGGAGDGAR
+455 

>member
-1 MLRRGHHLRR
+1 MQLGEILPNMWFRRTYEQILRHPTEALRLFPAWLFLGPRQVGKSSLLRRCAE
-11 SELEFASSEV
+11 S
-21 PKVVRDQVFHTTGD
+21 D
-35 RKLQDMIIPRIRQI
+35 RQI
-49 GSPPE
+49 VNLDDLATRGRAHRDPALFAADLRLPLLVDE
-54 INGLPEGR
+54 IQYAPALLS
-62 GAEVVQQ
+62 A
-69 CLTFFRCDRHPPPQA
+69 
-84 FPMDQFFIFR
+84 I
-94 EQSRPHDRLIR
+94 
-105 PGQTPVQNLRT
+105 
-116 GSLCAAQSRDEDVGV
+116 
-131 LHDFHPGTMVSRVMS
+131 
-146 VKRLADRPTTPPG
+146 KRLADRPTTPPG

-184 VLNLFGLSD
+184 ILNLFGLSD
-193 EEKGSPPTTPK
+193 EEKGPPPSSPK
-204 EAFERIWSTSF
+204 EAFDRIWSTSF
-215 PKLQGVSGTDAVDL
+215 PKLQSVSGTDALDL

-261 CALRTGQVLNTVEIA
+261 CALRTGQVLNLVEIA

-297 LIRLVHPHHSN
+297 LIRLVHPHHTN

-328 WLAGWRDPETL
+328 WLAGWRDRETL
-339 RLSPMAGAIYETQVF
+339 RLGPMAGAIYETHVF
-354 GELLRH
+354 GELIRH
-360 DRHRAREV
+360 YRHRARDV

-386 SAGRICPIDVKMG
+386 AAGRICPIEVKMG
-399 TPDARGL
+399 TPDARAL
-406 PRLERMSDSRW
+406 PKLERVSDSRW

-427 LAPDSLPATIA
+427 LDPDSLPATIA

>member
-1 MLRRGHHLRR
+1 MWFKRTYEDILRRPTEALRLFPVWLFLGPR
-11 SELEFASSEV
+11 QVGKSSLLGRCAG
-21 PKVVRDQVFHTTGD
+21 PD
-35 RKLQDMIIPRIRQI
+35 RQI
-49 GSPPE
+49 VNLDDLATRGRAHRDPALFAADLRLPLLIDE
-54 INGLPEGR
+54 IQYAPALLS
-62 GAEVVQQ
+62 AIKQ
-69 CLTFFRCDRHPPPQA
+69 
-84 FPMDQFFIFR
+84 
-94 EQSRPHDRLIR
+94 
-105 PGQTPVQNLRT
+105 
-116 GSLCAAQSRDEDVGV
+116 
-131 LHDFHPGTMVSRVMS
+131 
-146 VKRLADRPTTPPG
+146 LADRPTTPPG

-169 EVMQGVRESL
+169 DVMHGVQESL

-193 EEKGSPPTTPK
+193 EEKGTAPTTPK

-276 RDSGISPNTAKEWI
+276 RDAGISPNTAKEWI

-297 LIRLVHPHHSN
+297 LIRLVHPHHTN

-360 DRHRAREV
+360 YRHRAREV

-386 SAGRICPIDVKMG
+386 AAGRVCPIEVKMG
-399 TPDARGL
+399 TPDGRAL
-406 PRLERMSDSRW
+406 PRLERMADSLW
-417 DVGRVVSLLH
+417 DAGRVVSLLH
-427 LAPDSLPATIA
+427 LGPDTLPATIA
-438 AGWQG
+438 AGWKG
-443 ASASDLSFLPGS
+443 ASTSNLSFLP
-455 GRGGAGDGAR
+455 

>member
-1 MLRRGHHLRR
+1 MQSGEILPNMWFRRTYEQILRRPTEALRLFPVWLFLGPRQVGKSSLLRR
-11 SELEFASSEV
+11 CAE
-21 PKVVRDQVFHTTGD
+21 PD
-35 RKLQDMIIPRIRQI
+35 RQI
-49 GSPPE
+49 VNLDDLATRGRAHRDPALFAADLRLPLLIDE
-54 INGLPEGR
+54 IQYAPALLS
-62 GAEVVQQ
+62 AIKQ
-69 CLTFFRCDRHPPPQA
+69 
-84 FPMDQFFIFR
+84 
-94 EQSRPHDRLIR
+94 
-105 PGQTPVQNLRT
+105 
-116 GSLCAAQSRDEDVGV
+116 
-131 LHDFHPGTMVSRVMS
+131 
-146 VKRLADRPTTPPG
+146 LADRPTTPPG

-169 EVMQGVRESL
+169 DVMHGVQESL

-193 EEKGSPPTTPK
+193 EEKGTAPTTPK

-276 RDSGISPNTAKEWI
+276 RDAGISPNTAKEWI

-297 LIRLVHPHHSN
+297 LIRLVHPHHTN

-360 DRHRAREV
+360 YRHRAREV

-386 SAGRICPIDVKMG
+386 AAGQICPIEVKMG

-443 ASASDLSFLPGS
+443 ASASDLSFLP
-455 GRGGAGDGAR
+455 

>member
-1 MLRRGHHLRR
+1 MWFRRTYEPILRRPTEALRLFPVWLFLGPRQVGKSSLLRR
-11 SELEFASSEV
+11 CAE
-21 PKVVRDQVFHTTGD
+21 PD
-35 RKLQDMIIPRIRQI
+35 RQI
-49 GSPPE
+49 VNLDDLVTRGRAHRDPALFAADLRLPLLVAE
-54 INGLPEGR
+54 IQYAPALLS
-62 GAEVVQQ
+62 A
-69 CLTFFRCDRHPPPQA
+69 
-84 FPMDQFFIFR
+84 I
-94 EQSRPHDRLIR
+94 
-105 PGQTPVQNLRT
+105 
-116 GSLCAAQSRDEDVGV
+116 
-131 LHDFHPGTMVSRVMS
+131 
-146 VKRLADRPTTPPG
+146 KRLADRPTTPPG

-193 EEKGSPPTTPK
+193 EEKGPPPSTPK
-204 EAFERIWSTSF
+204 DAFDRIWSTSF

-229 YLSSYLQTYIER
+229 YLSSNLQTYIER

-261 CALRTGQVLNTVEIA
+261 CALRTGHVLNLVEIA
-276 RDSGISPNTAKEWI
+276 RDAGISPNTAKEWI

-297 LIRLVHPHHSN
+297 LIRLVHPHHTN

-339 RLSPMAGAIYETQVF
+339 RLGPMAGAIYETQVF
-354 GELLRH
+354 GELIRH
-360 DRHRAREV
+360 YRHRAREV

-386 SAGRICPIDVKMG
+386 AAGRICPIEVKMG

-438 AGWQG
+438 AG
-443 ASASDLSFLPGS
+443 
-455 GRGGAGDGAR
+455 

>member
-1 MLRRGHHLRR
+1 MQLGEILPKMWFRRTYEKILRRPTEALRLFPVWLFLGPRQVGKSSLLRR
-11 SELEFASSEV
+11 CAE
-21 PKVVRDQVFHTTGD
+21 PD
-35 RKLQDMIIPRIRQI
+35 RQI
-49 GSPPE
+49 VNLDDLATRGRAHRDPALFAADLRLPLLIDE
-54 INGLPEGR
+54 IQYAPALLS
-62 GAEVVQQ
+62 AIKQ
-69 CLTFFRCDRHPPPQA
+69 
-84 FPMDQFFIFR
+84 
-94 EQSRPHDRLIR
+94 
-105 PGQTPVQNLRT
+105 
-116 GSLCAAQSRDEDVGV
+116 
-131 LHDFHPGTMVSRVMS
+131 
-146 VKRLADRPTTPPG
+146 LADRPTTPPG

-169 EVMQGVRESL
+169 DVMHGVQESL

-193 EEKGSPPTTPK
+193 EEKGSPPTTPQ
-204 EAFERIWSTSF
+204 EAFERIWSTAF

-246 LGIQKRREFEIFVRM
+246 LSIQKRREFEIFVRM

-276 RDSGISPNTAKEWI
+276 RDAGISPNTAKEWI

-339 RLSPMAGAIYETQVF
+339 RLGPMAGAIYETQVF

-360 DRHRAREV
+360 YRHRAREV

-386 SAGRICPIDVKMG
+386 AAGRICPIEVKMG

-443 ASASDLSFLPGS
+443 ASASDLSFLP
-455 GRGGAGDGAR
+455 

>member
-1 MLRRGHHLRR
+1 MESDGRVLAKMQSGEILPNMWFRRTYEQILRRPTEALRLFPVWLFLGPRQVGKSSLLRR
-11 SELEFASSEV
+11 CAE
-21 PKVVRDQVFHTTGD
+21 PD
-35 RKLQDMIIPRIRQI
+35 RQI
-49 GSPPE
+49 VNLDDLATRGRAHRDPALFAADLRLPLLIDE
-54 INGLPEGR
+54 IQYAPALLS
-62 GAEVVQQ
+62 AIKQ
-69 CLTFFRCDRHPPPQA
+69 
-84 FPMDQFFIFR
+84 
-94 EQSRPHDRLIR
+94 
-105 PGQTPVQNLRT
+105 
-116 GSLCAAQSRDEDVGV
+116 
-131 LHDFHPGTMVSRVMS
+131 
-146 VKRLADRPTTPPG
+146 LADRPTTPPG
-159 AIWLTGSQSF
+159 AIWLTGSQSLD
-169 EVMQGVRESL
+169 VMHGVQESL

-193 EEKGSPPTTPK
+193 EEKGTAPTTPK

-276 RDSGISPNTAKEWI
+276 RDAGISPNTAKEWI

-360 DRHRAREV
+360 YRHRAREV

-386 SAGRICPIDVKMG
+386 AAGRICPIEVKMG

-443 ASASDLSFLPGS
+443 ASASDLSFLP
-455 GRGGAGDGAR
+455 

>member
-1 MLRRGHHLRR
+1 
-11 SELEFASSEV
+11 
-21 PKVVRDQVFHTTGD
+21 
-35 RKLQDMIIPRIRQI
+35 
-49 GSPPE
+49 
-54 INGLPEGR
+54 
-62 GAEVVQQ
+62 
-69 CLTFFRCDRHPPPQA
+69 
-84 FPMDQFFIFR
+84 
-94 EQSRPHDRLIR
+94 
-105 PGQTPVQNLRT
+105 
-116 GSLCAAQSRDEDVGV
+116 
-131 LHDFHPGTMVSRVMS
+131 
-146 VKRLADRPTTPPG
+146 
-159 AIWLTGSQSF
+159 
-169 EVMQGVRESL
+169 
-179 AGRVA
+179 
-184 VLNLFGLSD
+184 
-193 EEKGSPPTTPK
+193 
-204 EAFERIWSTSF
+204 
-215 PKLQGVSGTDAVDL
+215 
-229 YLSSYLQTYIER
+229 
-241 DVREL
+241 VREL

-276 RDSGISPNTAKEWI
+276 RDAGISPNTAKEWI

-360 DRHRAREV
+360 YRHRAREV

-386 SAGRICPIDVKMG
+386 AAGQICPIEVKMG

-443 ASASDLSFLPGS
+443 ASASDLSFLP
-455 GRGGAGDGAR
+455 

>member
-1 MLRRGHHLRR
+1 MGSDGRVLAKMQSGEILPDMWFRRTYEQILRRPTAALRLFPVWLFLGPR
-11 SELEFASSEV
+11 QVGKSSLLGRCAG
-21 PKVVRDQVFHTTGD
+21 PD
-35 RKLQDMIIPRIRQI
+35 RQI
-49 GSPPE
+49 VNLDDLATRGRAHRDPALFAADLRLPLLIDE
-54 INGLPEGR
+54 IQYAPALLS
-62 GAEVVQQ
+62 AIKQ
-69 CLTFFRCDRHPPPQA
+69 
-84 FPMDQFFIFR
+84 
-94 EQSRPHDRLIR
+94 
-105 PGQTPVQNLRT
+105 
-116 GSLCAAQSRDEDVGV
+116 
-131 LHDFHPGTMVSRVMS
+131 
-146 VKRLADRPTTPPG
+146 LADRPTTPPG

-169 EVMQGVRESL
+169 DVMHGVQESL

-193 EEKGSPPTTPK
+193 EEKGTAPTTPK
-204 EAFERIWSTSF
+204 EAFERICSTSF

-276 RDSGISPNTAKEWI
+276 RDAGISPNTAKEWI

-360 DRHRAREV
+360 YRHRARKV

-386 SAGRICPIDVKMG
+386 AAGRICPIEVKMG

-438 AGWQG
+438 AGWHG
-443 ASASDLSFLPGS
+443 ASTSNLSFLP
-455 GRGGAGDGAR
+455 

>member
-1 MLRRGHHLRR
+1 MWFRRTYEEILRHPTEALRLFPVWLFLGPRQVGKSSLLRRCA
-11 SELEFASSEV
+11 E
-21 PKVVRDQVFHTTGD
+21 PD
-35 RKLQDMIIPRIRQI
+35 RQI
-49 GSPPE
+49 VNLDDLATRGRAHRDPALFAADLRLPLLVDE
-54 INGLPEGR
+54 IQYAPTLLS
-62 GAEVVQQ
+62 A
-69 CLTFFRCDRHPPPQA
+69 
-84 FPMDQFFIFR
+84 I
-94 EQSRPHDRLIR
+94 
-105 PGQTPVQNLRT
+105 
-116 GSLCAAQSRDEDVGV
+116 
-131 LHDFHPGTMVSRVMS
+131 
-146 VKRLADRPTTPPG
+146 KRLADRPTTPPG

-184 VLNLFGLSD
+184 ILNLFGLSD
-193 EEKGSPPTTPK
+193 EEKGPPPGTPK
-204 EAFERIWSTSF
+204 EAFDRIWSTSF
-215 PKLQGVSGTDAVDL
+215 PKLQGVSGPDAVDL
-229 YLSSYLQTYIER
+229 YLSSDLQTYIER

-261 CALRTGQVLNTVEIA
+261 CALRTGQVLNLVEIA

-297 LIRLVHPHHSN
+297 LIRLVHPHHTN

-339 RLSPMAGAIYETQVF
+339 RLGPMAGAIYETQVF
-354 GELLRH
+354 GELIRH
-360 DRHRAREV
+360 YRHRAREV

-386 SAGRICPIDVKMG
+386 AAGRICPIEVKMG